1 MLDPPLTEI
10 GRQQAL
16 RLRGAALQTA
26 PQLVLVSPMSSW
38 DTVLESSV
46 GVTR

>member
-16 RLRGAALQTA
+16 RLRGVALQTA